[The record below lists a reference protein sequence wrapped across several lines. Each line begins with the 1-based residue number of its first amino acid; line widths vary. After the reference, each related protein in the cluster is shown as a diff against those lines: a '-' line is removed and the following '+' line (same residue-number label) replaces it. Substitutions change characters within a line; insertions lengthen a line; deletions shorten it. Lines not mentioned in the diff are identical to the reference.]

1 MYFCF
6 REGTIRRLPG
16 SVHRLLWAQVAS
28 QVGDAAFAVLII
40 WAVLQMTGS
49 KVVVGAV
56 ATLNYLPVLLFGMVG
71 GLAADRLPRRGIL
84 IASDAARS
92 AIALSLPLLA
102 YWGIGGPWTLAAGG
116 FLLFTASAFF
126 NPARDAY
133 IPSLVEAGDLVAANA
148 FIQTSLPAGW
158 LFGPALCSLFLK
170 WVEPVPLLGGVGLL
184 FLVSVAFLLGLPP
197 APAAATGGAPLWRDV
212 FSGLVASWKDV
223 RLRWLMVITAVD
235 NLFIM
240 GPAVVG
246 TPILVRDIL
255 KAQGS
260 AYALMEALMALGVFA
275 GLPLTARLNKR
286 LPQGSILIAGLA
298 LDGITYLPLY
308 WTTSVWAAG
317 IFIALHGLSI
327 PMITVTRSSL
337 IQRIAPPE
345 QMGRIFALVSIMVLG
360 LTAVSSGLTGLC
372 ATLVPVNAIF
382 GAIALL
388 ATLTGLSALFSREFR
403 RA

>member
-1 MYFCF
+1 MLEHAAESHVVYLVP
-6 REGTIRRLPG
+6 EKRL
-16 SVHRLLWAQVAS
+16 
-28 QVGDAAFAVLII
+28 
-40 WAVLQMTGS
+40 
-49 KVVVGAV
+49 
-56 ATLNYLPVLLFGMVG
+56 
-71 GLAADRLPRRGIL
+71 
-84 IASDAARS
+84 
-92 AIALSLPLLA
+92 
-102 YWGIGGPWTLAAGG
+102 
-116 FLLFTASAFF
+116 
-126 NPARDAY
+126 
-133 IPSLVEAGDLVAANA
+133 
-148 FIQTSLPAGW
+148 
-158 LFGPALCSLFLK
+158 
-170 WVEPVPLLGGVGLL
+170 
-184 FLVSVAFLLGLPP
+184 
-197 APAAATGGAPLWRDV
+197 
-212 FSGLVASWKDV
+212 
-223 RLRWLMVITAVD
+223 
-235 NLFIM
+235 
-240 GPAVVG
+240 
-246 TPILVRDIL
+246 
-255 KAQGS
+255 GS

-317 IFIALHGLSI
+317 LFIALHGLSI

>member
-1 MYFCF
+1 M
-6 REGTIRRLPG
+6 IRRLPG
-16 SVHRLLWAQVAS
+16 DVYRLLWAQVAS

-40 WAVLQMTGS
+40 WAVLQMTES
-49 KVVVGAV
+49 RAVVGAV
-56 ATLNYLPVLLFGMVG
+56 AALNYLPVLLLGMVG
-71 GLAADRLPRRGIL
+71 GLAADRLPRRGIM
-84 IASDAARS
+84 IVSDAARS
-92 AIALSLPLLA
+92 AVALSLPALA
-102 YWGIGGPWTLAAGG
+102 YVGLGGPWVLAAGG

-133 IPSLVEAGDLVAANA
+133 IPSLVDSKDLVAANA
-148 FIQTSLPAGW
+148 LVQTSLPAGW

-197 APAAATGGAPLWRDV
+197 ALPATRESAPPAKAI
-212 FSGLVASWKDV
+212 FEGLAASWRDV
-223 RLRWLMVITAVD
+223 RLRWLMLITAVD

-240 GPAVVG
+240 GPAIVG
-246 TPILVRDIL
+246 TPILVKDIL
-255 KAQGS
+255 KSQGQV
-260 AYALMEALMALGVFA
+260 YALMEALMALGVFA

-286 LPQGSILIAGLA
+286 FSQGWILIAGIA
-298 LDGITYLPLY
+298 LDGITYLPLL
-308 WTTSVWAAG
+308 WTKSVWGAG
-317 IFIALHGLSI
+317 LAIALHGLSI

-345 QMGRIFALVSIMVLG
+345 QMGRVFALVSIMVFG

-372 ATLVPVNAIF
+372 ATVVPVNVIF
-382 GAIALL
+382 GVIAVL
-388 ATLTGLSALFSREFR
+388 AALTGLSALFSREFR